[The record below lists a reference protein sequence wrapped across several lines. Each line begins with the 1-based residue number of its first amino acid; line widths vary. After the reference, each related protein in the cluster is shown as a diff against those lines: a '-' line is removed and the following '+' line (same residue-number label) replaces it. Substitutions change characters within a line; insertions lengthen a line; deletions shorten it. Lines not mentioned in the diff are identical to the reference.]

1 MSTTRKQIEATIALL
16 CERFPKC
23 FVMFERRRVP
33 LKVGIRDDIIAILGD
48 QIDRQLLNA
57 AMQYYCNNFHYRR
70 SQKPGALRF
79 DLDGNPCGEVSEE
92 HAAGAAKDIAARKIA
107 QAKKKQEAFR
117 PKPDANTR
125 ITIEPETAASR
136 TTLDPEPEALPR
148 ITIEPEP
155 DPETA
160 ASPPT
165 PPKQRDGLARLRA
178 AAQRR
183 KAMA

>member
-33 LKVGIRDDIIAILGD
+33 LKVGIRGGIIAILGD

-92 HAAGAAKDIAARKIA
+92 HAAGAAKDIAARKMA
-107 QAKKKQEAFR
+107 QKKQEAFR
-117 PKPDANTR
+117 PKPDANIR

-136 TTLDPEPEALPR
+136 TTLDPEPEALPQDHDR
-148 ITIEPEP
+148 AGAGSGNRSI
-155 DPETA
+155 A
-160 ASPPT
+160 ADASE
-165 PPKQRDGLARLRA
+165 A
-178 AAQRR
+178 A
-183 KAMA
+183 